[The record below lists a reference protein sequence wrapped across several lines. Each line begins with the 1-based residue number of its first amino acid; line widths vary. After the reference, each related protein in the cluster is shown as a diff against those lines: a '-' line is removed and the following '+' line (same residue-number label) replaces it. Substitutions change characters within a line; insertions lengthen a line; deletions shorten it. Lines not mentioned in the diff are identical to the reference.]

1 MNTNTYGQFAEGMK
15 TFEKLNFLKIGTETI
30 RSFLIRQ
37 YTKFLPQSKFI
48 GVAGGLDSITAAVV
62 ASEVISPYFKSIIN
76 VDKND
81 IHYESG
87 LEKTILKTLAKTTPK
102 IQKAILNLI
111 DPRNLNLIIE
121 DFIRFQTIII
131 NRISYLEREFVN
143 FDQVQINKIIR
154 LIASLPRMGLIIANG
169 DDQIL
174 RKICEDSNV
183 EKLFFGTDPEVSS
196 VWAGNIK
203 LNNFHTNF
211 ELNYGVERVEITSPI
226 WGYKQFYPLL
236 AAAALGVS
244 LDIPLI
250 NIKKNIEKIKPIPGK
265 MEVLEGF
272 NNSIIIN
279 DTLNINP
286 LSFEESI
293 DSLNTVSARHRTIVL
308 PEFSNFKEHLARIYK
323 ETARKIYKDKID
335 YIFTIGEGTGVL
347 SEELNKLG
355 MSPERV
361 IYSLSESQLVDNLT
375 SILSKGDVLL
385 VLGSDKLRL
394 IDVVRKLIVD

>member
-1 MNTNTYGQFAEGMK
+1 MNTANGQIDEGME
-15 TFEKLNFLKIGTETI
+15 TIDKLNFLKFNTENI
-30 RSFLIRQ
+30 KSFLIKQ
-37 YTKFLPQSKFI
+37 YTRFLSQSKFI
-48 GVAGGLDSITAAVV
+48 GVTGGLDSITASI
-62 ASEVISPYFKSIIN
+62 ASNEVIEPYYKSIIN
-76 VDKND
+76 ISKND
-81 IHYESG
+81 LQYESG
-87 LEKTILKTLAKTTPK
+87 FKKTLFKTLAKATPK
-102 IQKAILNLI
+102 VQKVILNLI
-111 DPRNLNLIIE
+111 DPLNININVE
-121 DFIRFQTIII
+121 AFVKFQTLII

-143 FDQVQINKIIR
+143 FDQIQMKQISD
-154 LIASLPRMGLIIANG
+154 LIASLPKSGLIIANG

-174 RKICEDSNV
+174 KKICEDSNV
-183 EKLFFGTDPEVSS
+183 EKLFFGTDSKTSS

-203 LNNFHTNF
+203 LNNFHTTF

-279 DTLNINP
+279 DTLNENP

-293 DSLNTVSARHRTIVL
+293 DSLNTVNARKRAVVFS
-308 PEFSNFKEHLARIYK
+308 EFSTFKDHLAKIYK

-335 YIFTIGEGTGVL
+335 YVFILGDATRLL
-347 SEELNKLG
+347 SEELGKLG
-355 MSPERV
+355 MSTERIV
-361 IYSLSESQLVDNLT
+361 NSSSTNQLVDNIANVLA
-375 SILSKGDVLL
+375 KGDVLL
-385 VLGSDKLRL
+385 VLGSDKLKL
-394 IDVVRKLIVD
+394 IDVVRKLIVK